1 MYKTRSALYLVPTN
15 LFVASSQINCIV
27 HDLDFILILGVRS
40 RKPKI
45 NGDDPCCRCNVAGDL
60 VKGVGCE
67 RVEVG
72 YIAEAVSDNETVLYY
87 CK

>member
-1 MYKTRSALYLVPTN
+1 M
-15 LFVASSQINCIV
+15 
-27 HDLDFILILGVRS
+27 RS

-72 YIAEAVSDNETVLYY
+72 YKAEAVSDNETVLYY